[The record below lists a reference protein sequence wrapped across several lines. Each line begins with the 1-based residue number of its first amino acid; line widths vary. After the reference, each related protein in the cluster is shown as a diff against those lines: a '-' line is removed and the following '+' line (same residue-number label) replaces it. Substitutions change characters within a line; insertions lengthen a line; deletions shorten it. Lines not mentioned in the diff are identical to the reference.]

1 MPKIAFHAVVAVM
14 ALLGASSFAL
24 ANEYELDVSCR
35 FTEVNTVS
43 LDIALIQTTEISK
56 RQALDLMVSGIVL
69 ELHSEAGGFWI
80 QLEQPVLLNLSFKL
94 CEILQNAAIIPGE
107 TDTGRFLVKGSA
119 FGTGEPVDI
128 RGRCNK
134 FPLPLCSFPE

>member
-1 MPKIAFHAVVAVM
+1 
-14 ALLGASSFAL
+14 
-24 ANEYELDVSCR
+24 
-35 FTEVNTVS
+35 
-43 LDIALIQTTEISK
+43 
-56 RQALDLMVSGIVL
+56 MVSGIVL
-69 ELHSEAGGFWI
+69 ELHSEAGEFWI

-94 CEILQNAAIIPGE
+94 CEILQNAAIMPGE

-128 RGRCNK
+128 RGRCNN